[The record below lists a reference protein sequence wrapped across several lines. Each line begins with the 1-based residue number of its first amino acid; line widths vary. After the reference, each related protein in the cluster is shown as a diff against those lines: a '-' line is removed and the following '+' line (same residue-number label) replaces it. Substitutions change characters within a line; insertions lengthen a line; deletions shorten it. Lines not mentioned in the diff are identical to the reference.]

1 MGIEIHN
8 EAGCCHIRIEDE
20 LTIYTASAVAA
31 AVSTA
36 LNSHASIG
44 IDLSGVTEIDTAG
57 LQILLVARKE
67 ALLHERQVRFIGQN
81 RVVLEALQLMNLINF
96 FTFEAAAAQAA

>member
-8 EAGCCHIRIEDE
+8 EAGCCQIRIEDE

-31 AVSTA
+31 AISTA
-36 LNSHASIG
+36 LNSHASVA
-44 IDLSGVTEIDTAG
+44 IDLSGVSEIDTAG